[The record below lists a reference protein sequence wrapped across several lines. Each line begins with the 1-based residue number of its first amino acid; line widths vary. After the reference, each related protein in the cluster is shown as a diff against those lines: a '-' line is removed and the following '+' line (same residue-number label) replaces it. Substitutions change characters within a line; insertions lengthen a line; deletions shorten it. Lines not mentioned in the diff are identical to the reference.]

1 MILENQQDQSQ
12 KLIISMQN
20 YVSEMNVV
28 DEQFEEN
35 GTIRVGNLRK
45 YKNGL
50 DRDIE
55 IFNRLQE
62 SMEVLRKKLSDRT
75 DIYMAGLARM
85 KEAVSILA
93 DIDASRAGIVCPEV
107 KTEMLDF
114 IDDTPADQM
123 TREVILEKSTNK
135 AYTLGV
141 RSVVVKN
148 IRDVKPDSSI
158 YFIESM
164 NKFSFILGG
173 ELFLGNMGDIYTN
186 EKFPKKIRNCN
197 HGHSCPN
204 KSTCPYY
211 HAGSK
216 DVRNFVSGSFSY
228 TTNPAN
234 TGCKHF
240 GSRSRMQHDLE
251 VFPIDELGRHSDQL
265 VHDVIST
272 LILRRN
278 MGVCRPLN

>member
-1 MILENQQDQSQ
+1 MTLNEQYDDSQ
-12 KLIISMQN
+12 KLVISMQD
-20 YVSEMNVV
+20 YVSAMPVIE
-28 DEQFEEN
+28 EQFEKDN
-35 GTIRVGNLRK
+35 MVHVGNLRR
-45 YKNGL
+45 YKSSL
-50 DRDIE
+50 DEDIE
-55 IFNRLQE
+55 TFNRLQE
-62 SMEVLRKKLSDRT
+62 SMEAMRRKLAERT
-75 DIYMAGLARM
+75 SIYMAGLSRM
-85 KEAVSILA
+85 KEVVSILA
-93 DIDASRAGIVCPEV
+93 DIDASRAGVVCPEV
-107 KTEMLDF
+107 KTEMIDY

-158 YFIESM
+158 YYIESM

-186 EKFPKKIRNCN
+186 EKFPKKIRHCN

-204 KSTCPYY
+204 KGACPYY
-211 HAGSK
+211 HAGTK

-234 TGCKHF
+234 VGCRHF

-251 VFPIDELGRHSDQL
+251 VFPMDELSRHSDQL

-278 MGVCRPLN
+278 KKQN